1 MDQGVVA
8 SIPLGVIVL
17 AALVLLAAG
26 AAAGWVAAR
35 ARARRRSRRAAR
47 ESLAQMAEL
56 LNALP
61 QAALVADADAR
72 IVARNPR
79 AAQLLKELE
88 RSGDLPLTVDAAVGR
103 AIRSRVPEAL
113 EIASPGPPAW
123 RLQVSVAPL
132 RASEMA
138 SEALVLFTDPSAG
151 SNRAEVYQRLIS
163 TIAHELRTPLT
174 AIMGHVDILDSCRL
188 DEEALWRRSL
198 GFVACEAERLARLV
212 EDLLSLSRL
221 DRIPLHLQPVNV
233 RAAAEEAIS
242 ELFETAERNNVMPV
256 LQAPAELP
264 RVLADPDRIRQVF
277 LNLLDNAIKYAP
289 GSTVTVRLMPEG
301 EMVRVEVGD
310 IGPGIAP
317 EDLPHIFEPFRRG
330 ERPPASPGSAPAS
343 QSTPLGQGAPGAGGT
358 GLGLTIV
365 RAILDQ
371 HHAPIS
377 VRSEIGRGATF
388 AFSLSIVRSE

>member
-1 MDQGVVA
+1 MSEARVDQGVVT
-8 SIPLGVIVL
+8 SLPLGVIVF
-17 AALVLLAAG
+17 AALVLLGVG
-26 AAAGWVAAR
+26 AVMGGWFAHAR
-35 ARARRRSRRAAR
+35 LRRRAAR
-47 ESLAQMAEL
+47 VQRADFARITDL

-72 IVARNPR
+72 VVARNPR

-88 RSGDLPLTVDAAVGR
+88 RGGDLPLTVDAAIGR
-103 AIRSRVPEAL
+103 ATRSGSHVPEAL
-113 EIASPGPPAW
+113 EIASPGPPAR

-132 RASEMA
+132 RASETA

-174 AIMGHVDILDSCRL
+174 AIMGHVEILGSCRM
-188 DEEALWRRSL
+188 DEEDLWRRSL

-221 DRIPLHLQPVNV
+221 DRIPLHLQPVNL
-233 RAAAEEAIS
+233 RAAAEEALS
-242 ELFETAERNNVMPV
+242 ELFETAERHNITPV
-256 LQAPAELP
+256 LQAPTDLP
-264 RVLADPDRIRQVF
+264 RMLADPDRIRQVF

-289 GSTVTVRLMPEG
+289 GSTVTIRLTPEG
-301 EMVRVEVGD
+301 ELVRVEVGD
-310 IGPGIAP
+310 TGPGIAP
-317 EDLPHIFEPFRRG
+317 EDLPHIFEPFQRG
-330 ERPPASPGSAPAS
+330 ERATPGS
-343 QSTPLGQGAPGAGGT
+343 QGT

-371 HHAPIS
+371 HHAPINVRS
-377 VRSEIGRGATF
+377 DPGQGTSFTFSLPVVRSE
-388 AFSLSIVRSE
+388 